1 MASKKKKNEFIE
13 KQIKIKQQ
21 FADKVYKKMRADRYG
36 LTFCCPNELSDT
48 DIKNYTCNW
57 QSIKYEPMPEE
68 YKRTYSVDPIPNY
81 CAPPGT
87 FNSVTGLCDAE
98 VEQIYVPGF
107 GYSFADST
115 PNGVA
120 DAAQASNIFW
130 FGVDSP
136 IIFSSVPSGSNGNGN
151 GAQFLLDSWWTS
163 YNATETGPDDQQ
175 VNNDI
180 TEISFVNALGK
191 NPVTGWDEGIDYTYA
206 VPIQLTA
213 TTTLQIGV
221 SALTAF
227 RIETVTAG
235 VTTTLVEFSEPVTL
249 IAEISNAYVG
259 NGGSAFMNTYANLV
273 NAQNNDAQVRAYG
286 ATTGGYEEAVNAS
299 RFWIYPITL
308 DAGCHTIR
316 ISAKNQDTKGML
328 AAFILNNSLAEMVA
342 AESRSDLT
350 ELWTSEQMTYLYT
363 EIDSTTPWTCQAPF
377 ELFTGSPYSESCPGC
392 RMQGP
397 TTVLECPLGYTF
409 NETTQVC
416 EGTFSTC
423 DTETLKFQ
431 VVNQNG
437 DPMSDYDIIFDGGNY
452 TTNSEGEV
460 DIVIEQASV
469 NTDHLLNMCHC
480 ITTAG
485 GCAVQNIKVTVTDP
499 DVTTCTYNDPICKCQ
514 APAQYQTQVIY
525 PTSGSA
531 NLLITFQD
539 LNLSNTANT
548 IESYVLEYRQYTE
561 AGDGA
566 WTSIGVVKPTS
577 GTTFTSTLTGL
588 TPLITYEYRIKTIC
602 TESESSY
609 SAIYDW
615 VSTDIVADE
624 NLILWYDFTD
634 ATSMFTDLGGTTNVA
649 NDGDSVRRVNN
660 KSQSTNK
667 LGIFARDF
675 VGSGISW
682 TNGDIDFT
690 QSPKYDTSGA
700 NGLSFLRQYN
710 YTAEGNIN
718 GAAGLPLMSRHS
730 AGFGGVN
737 DGVALSNL
745 TDLNSQAITS
755 IMVLEYTNKWLN
767 GEHTG
772 ISSANRIGS
781 VTGFNTTLGSALY
794 SIEDWEGGNLG
805 ATYKKPRHS
814 TFKEGGVGQN
824 LGFVNNSIA
833 GIEILV
839 RRRSP
844 IDSENIYSKN
854 TVNEASGLNEVL
866 LPGAPDAWTVDMSTA
881 NDDVRVLLGTK
892 LFSQSFNLAIP
903 NPNTLPIYEYMVWN
917 KTLSDS
923 ELNAIVGALKTKYG
937 VL

>member
-36 LTFCCPNELSDT
+36 LTFCCPNELLDT

-81 CAPPGT
+81 CAPPGI
-87 FNSVTGLCDAE
+87 FNAVTGLCDAE
-98 VEQIYVPGF
+98 AEQIYVPGTA
-107 GYSFADST
+107 YSFAESI
-115 PNGVA
+115 PNGIA
-120 DAAQASNIFW
+120 EAAQASNIFW
-130 FGVDSP
+130 FGIDSP
-136 IIFSSVPSGSNGNGN
+136 IIFSSVPSGSTGNGN
-151 GAQFLLDSWWTS
+151 DAQYLMDSWWTD
-163 YNATETGPDDQQ
+163 YNATESGPDDQQ
-175 VNNDI
+175 VNDDV
-180 TEISFVNALGK
+180 TEVSFVNALGK
-191 NPVTGWDEGIDYTYA
+191 NPVTGWDENVDYTYA
-206 VPIQLTA
+206 VPIQLTE

-221 SALTAF
+221 AALTAF

-235 VTTTLVEFSEPVTL
+235 VTTTLVEFSQPATL
-249 IAEISNAYVG
+249 INEISNAYMNVG
-259 NGGSAFMNTYANLV
+259 GTGFLATFDALV
-273 NAQNNDAQVRAYG
+273 NAQAAAAQVRAYG

-299 RFWIYPITL
+299 RFWIYPVTL
-308 DAGCHTIR
+308 SAGCHVIR

-328 AAFILNNSLAEMVA
+328 AAFILNNSLAEMIA
-342 AESRSDLT
+342 AESRADLT

-377 ELFTGSPYSESCPGC
+377 EIFTGSPYSESCPGC
-392 RMQGP
+392 RMLGA
-397 TTVLECPLGYTF
+397 TTVLDCPLGYTY
-409 NETTQVC
+409 NETTQLC
-416 EGTFSTC
+416 EATFSTC

-499 DVTTCTYNDPICKCQ
+499 DITTCTYNDPICKCQ

-548 IESYVLEYRQYTE
+548 IESYVFEYRQYTE

-566 WTSIGVVKPTS
+566 WTSIGIVKPTS
-577 GTTFTSTLTGL
+577 GTTFTYTLTGL
-588 TPLITYEYRIKTIC
+588 TPSITYEYRIKTIC

-615 VSTDIVADE
+615 ASTDIEADE

-667 LGIFARDF
+667 LGIFARDL
-675 VGSGISW
+675 VGSGLSW
-682 TNGDIDFT
+682 TKIDYT
-690 QSPKYDTSGA
+690 QSPKYDTSGV
-700 NGLSFLRQYN
+700 NGLSFLRQYL
-710 YTAEGNIN
+710 YTGGGSIIN
-718 GAAGLPLMSRHS
+718 NSVLPLMSKS
-730 AGFGGVN
+730 TAGYGGVVDGVRLSDLNNMSSQAMTSIVVIENTEKFLTSQIIPLNAGNHWFGGINAQQSVGAISDIQN
-737 DGVALSNL
+737 VDLYQTGGPTTFRPSHLISETTTPFPMSAIL
-745 TDLNSQAITS
+745 TSSSLVGPVILIRRTS
-755 IMVLEYTNKWLN
+755 PV
-767 GEHTG
+767 
-772 ISSANRIGS
+772 
-781 VTGFNTTLGSALY
+781 
-794 SIEDWEGGNLG
+794 
-805 ATYKKPRHS
+805 
-814 TFKEGGVGQN
+814 
-824 LGFVNNSIA
+824 
-833 GIEILV
+833 
-839 RRRSP
+839 
-844 IDSENIYSKN
+844 DSENIFARN
-854 TVNEASGLNEVL
+854 ATNVAEATAYNEVVQ
-866 LPGAPDAWTVDMSTA
+866 PGIPNAWTWDFTQGSA
-881 NDDVRVLLGTK
+881 TK
-892 LFSQSFNLAIP
+892 VFIGGRIWETFNITLDS
-903 NPNTLPIYEYMVWN
+903 PNTSPVYEYMVWN
-917 KTLSDS
+917 KTLSDA
-923 ELNAIVGALKTKYG
+923 ELNAVVGALKTKYG
-937 VL
+937 II